1 MKGSRRV
8 STHRKGKKATTRKTR
23 KTHKPHKT
31 RKSRKNKKRGR
42 KSRSRYRGMRGGV
55 TPEEQEKLNQLI
67 WKASRDGNKKMVE
80 LVLEK
85 NADVNM
91 RIKYGDTPLIIA
103 SAFGHVDIV
112 RLLLEKGADIT
123 LQNMDGLTA
132 FDMAAIHLLHTGHTD
147 IDSIT
152 NTPLYSLLSAKATDT
167 THLEWLEGSIE
178 QYKTQRPT
186 PGGELDTHMSN
197 AFHKTTIIQAEA
209 AAIAAAEAA
218 AHQHPSSSAHI
229 LTEAGDDEI

>member
-1 MKGSRRV
+1 MKGSKRV
-8 STHRKGKKATTRKTR
+8 STHRKGKKATTRKNR

-31 RKSRKNKKRGR
+31 RKPRKTKKRGR

-91 RIKYGDTPLIIA
+91 RVRYGDTPLIIA

-112 RLLLEKGADIT
+112 RSLLDKGADIT

-167 THLEWLEGSIE
+167 THLHWLKESITRYE
-178 QYKTQRPT
+178 AERPT
-186 PGGELDTHMSN
+186 PGGKFDTDMSN
-197 AFHKTTIIQAEA
+197 AFHKSKVEAEA
-209 AAIAAAEAA
+209 AAIAAASKSDTP
-218 AHQHPSSSAHI
+218 QRPSSLAHI
-229 LTEAGDDEI
+229 QTEPGDDEI

>member
-1 MKGSRRV
+1 
-8 STHRKGKKATTRKTR
+8 
-23 KTHKPHKT
+23 
-31 RKSRKNKKRGR
+31 
-42 KSRSRYRGMRGGV
+42 MRGGV

-167 THLEWLEGSIE
+167 THLKWLEEHIE
-178 QYKTQRPT
+178 MYKTQRPT

-197 AFHKTTIIQAEA
+197 AFHKSKVEAEA
-209 AAIAAAEAA
+209 AAIAASKSDTP
-218 AHQHPSSSAHI
+218 QRPSSSAHI
-229 LTEAGDDEI
+229 LTEPGDDEI